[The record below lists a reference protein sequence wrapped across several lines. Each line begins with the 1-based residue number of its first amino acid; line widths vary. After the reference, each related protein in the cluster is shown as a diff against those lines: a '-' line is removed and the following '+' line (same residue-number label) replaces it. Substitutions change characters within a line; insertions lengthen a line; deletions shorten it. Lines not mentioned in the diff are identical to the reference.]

1 MIRLHL
7 EQVNQTSNLL
17 LEFIDKYSDTKYSSY
32 IESLINELDE
42 LETQY
47 EEMMRFEYRQE
58 IVDWWRELKVLW
70 KARQIIEEYSSKV
83 EKELKK
89 RK

>member
-1 MIRLHL
+1 MIILHL
-7 EQVNQTSNLL
+7 EQVNQTSKLL

-58 IVDWWRELKVLW
+58 IMDWWRELKVLW

>member
-42 LETQY
+42 LETQC

-58 IVDWWRELKVLW
+58 IMDWWRELKVLW

>member
-58 IVDWWRELKVLW
+58 IMDWWRELKVLW